1 MTTELLGKTG
11 LWTPRKLGFSRGS
24 VMSGSPGLGAGEG
37 VDGRVAVDLLG
48 EAGFWDLKIV
58 FWASS
63 DISVWSSLEGEKADA
78 GAATGLLGEIG
89 IWILAEIV
97 FSGDALLVC
106 FAFLLRYLGL
116 TLSSQYECHCCAV
129 WILSL

>member
-11 LWTPRKLGFSRGS
+11 LWAPKRLGFSKDS
-24 VMSGSPGLGAGEG
+24 VMSECPDLGAGEG

-48 EAGFWDLKIV
+48 EAGFWNLEIV

-63 DISVWSSLEGEKADA
+63 GMSVWYSFKGEKGDA
-78 GAATGLLGEIG
+78 GAATFLLGEIG
-89 IWILAEIV
+89 IWFLAEIV

-129 WILSL
+129 WMVSL